1 MQNCSK
7 TVESIQNILMF
18 HVNAL
23 TATKFSI
30 MIKTRSLWLCSNK
43 VDSRKI
49 RVGQNIKQLLETIS
63 MIIDRVKAFNN
74 SNKKCAAKSKNK
86 QPSYH

>member
-1 MQNCSK
+1 
-7 TVESIQNILMF
+7 MF
-18 HVNAL
+18 HINAL
-23 TATKFSI
+23 MATKFSI
-30 MIKTRSLWLCSNK
+30 MIKTRSLWLCSNT

-49 RVGQNIKQLLETIS
+49 RVGQNIEQLLETVS
-63 MIIDRVKAFNN
+63 MIIDRVKAFNDD